1 MTSSTASSLPHRSIA
16 NIRTETGSSISGPA
30 SPHTPSRAISST
42 FGSPSSLRAED
53 DNIVIELGS
62 RFIKLGFAGEP
73 SPKAVLSLGPEQLR
87 RVGDFRTWDPEHKD
101 DWRRRPTGK
110 TWGVEHELWQ
120 SDVRAVDLGLVEDKM
135 DRAIREALNK
145 FLLIDSRPR
154 RTCLVLS
161 SSTPLPLLSTT
172 LDVLFHRFQ
181 APTVSLMSS
190 AVMSTVGAGTRSAL
204 VVDLGWAETAVT
216 SVYEYREVRTSR
228 SVRGGKM
235 LVNETHNLLQDA
247 LLTTPVHAQRT
258 RRERHQGQHSLSF
271 EECEEVACRLVWCR
285 QLAQS
290 EFPDLGKRQQQ
301 TPGDVLPTVEEQDEF
316 APPSPVARDES
327 KGNIDVLLQSVE
339 PPENITLSWQQLSE
353 PCENTYFA
361 PQYSRSSFD
370 DDELPVHYLLYQH
383 LVQLPIDARA
393 ICMSRI
399 IFTGGCSRVVGLRR
413 RIFDELSNLVHE
425 RGWDPVQGR
434 APQQYKTNTM
444 LKRTTSR
451 PASDGPTEAKV
462 IGTDTEERKVGD
474 DEAPLY
480 ATDVIEESL
489 RKRESHHAKV
499 QGVLRPLGSLG
510 PWGGASL
517 ACQLRVA
524 AMANVDR
531 DTWLQQGV
539 NGASRPS
546 EVDIKSQQRQSMGP
560 GGLMRGTLGQATWT
574 LGAWG
579 AY

>member
-1 MTSSTASSLPHRSIA
+1 MTSSAASSLPHRSIA

-120 SDVRAVDLGLVEDKM
+120 PDVRAVDLGLVEDKM

-161 SSTPLPLLSTT
+161 SSTPLPLISTT

-247 LLTTPVHAQRT
+247 LSTTPVHAQRT
-258 RRERHQGQHSLSF
+258 RRERDQGQHSLSF
-271 EECEEVACRLVWCR
+271 EECEELACRLVWCR

-327 KGNIDVLLQSVE
+327 KGNIDVLLQSVQ

-462 IGTDTEERKVGD
+462 FGTDTEERKVGD

-531 DTWLQQGV
+531 DTWFQQGV

-560 GGLMRGTLGQATWT
+560 GGLMRGAVGQATWT